1 MKRKADRSRG
11 ETAEY
16 KEGDLVWV
24 DGSNTASPDQK
35 VSPISDN
42 QEGWVLSI

>member
-24 DGSNTASPDQK
+24 ASSSPDQK
-35 VSPISDN
+35 VSPVSNN

>member
-24 DGSNTASPDQK
+24 AQISSSPDQK
-35 VSPISDN
+35 VSPVSNN